1 MFGLNIKGAETK
13 QSLRRKIN
21 NLGAEI
27 LRNPSSEKRKELER
41 LRQRYN
47 NWNKKK

>member
-1 MFGLNIKGAETK
+1 MFGMNIKGGETK
-13 QSLRRKIN
+13 SSLRRRIN

-47 NWNKKK
+47 NFNKKK